1 MDALRK
7 EQIES
12 KRRRPGFLS
21 RCCRRLARRLLRKPA
36 ETVSGPS
43 TAVPATIVGLKKTA
57 VYRDYTGQFRVIE
70 FFLPADL
77 VTKLRR
83 PIEIQFLE
91 GEELVTAQQ
100 FGQAINSGFLTQSS
114 SAAPNSSTFD
124 PAK

>member
-21 RCCRRLARRLLRKPA
+21 RCCRRLARRLLRK
-36 ETVSGPS
+36 ETVSGPP

-91 GEELVTAQQ
+91 GEEFVTAQQ

-124 PAK
+124 LVK